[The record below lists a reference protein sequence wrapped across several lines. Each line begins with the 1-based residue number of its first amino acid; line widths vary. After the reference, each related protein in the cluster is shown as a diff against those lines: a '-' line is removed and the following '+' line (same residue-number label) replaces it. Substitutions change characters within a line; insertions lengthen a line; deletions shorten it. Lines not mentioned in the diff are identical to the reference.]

1 MVKKVVSTLLTLCLL
16 FLLESCKTNQ
26 RDPSSPAEVDM
37 SNPASDYCVQ
47 QGNVLE
53 IVTAPDGNQSG
64 MCIFPDGSSC
74 DEWAFFRGECGPAPL
89 EDSSGE
95 STEIPTPLP
104 VGPADYQ
111 GWWTYIHPVYN
122 FSIMLPEDWVAVE
135 VSTSEPLMNGHMIK
149 LHPNYDSERE
159 NIIMSFRQVGE
170 EVLLWPTGVGHG
182 EFIPQGT
189 LDVAGLPARR
199 VCLVCP
205 TGEVTSIWYHEAEGA
220 PNITRSGLEFGFIFR
235 ATSSHCEPNYSLTGK
250 VQRLGELIIA
260 SLNVP

>member
-89 EDSSGE
+89 EILLVNQQKSLRPCQSVQQTIKGGGH
-95 STEIPTPLP
+95 I
-104 VGPADYQ
+104 
-111 GWWTYIHPVYN
+111 YIR
-122 FSIMLPEDWVAVE
+122 SITFQ
-135 VSTSEPLMNGHMIK
+135 SCSQKI
-149 LHPNYDSERE
+149 
-159 NIIMSFRQVGE
+159 
-170 EVLLWPTGVGHG
+170 
-182 EFIPQGT
+182 
-189 LDVAGLPARR
+189 GLQLKYPR
-199 VCLVCP
+199 V
-205 TGEVTSIWYHEAEGA
+205 
-220 PNITRSGLEFGFIFR
+220 NRS
-235 ATSSHCEPNYSLTGK
+235 
-250 VQRLGELIIA
+250 
-260 SLNVP
+260 